1 VLTSEAIWDN
11 MLHGAKGP
19 EFTTALEEYTRNFV
33 IQEAVG
39 LTQ

>member
-1 VLTSEAIWDN
+1 